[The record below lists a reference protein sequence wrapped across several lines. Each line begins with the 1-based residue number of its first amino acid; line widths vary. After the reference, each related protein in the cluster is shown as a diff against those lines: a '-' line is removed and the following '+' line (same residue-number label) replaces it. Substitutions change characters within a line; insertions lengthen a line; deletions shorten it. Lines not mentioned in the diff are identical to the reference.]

1 MVTGLMLA
9 HGPRTQRSAWPGRT
23 AAGSTVLFA
32 YQLKEVKE
40 SLRGRIR
47 VRIVYNEAKVAEW
60 SILEDRDSPGST
72 PSSPAVSA
80 VPVMSGAIS

>member
-9 HGPRTQRSAWPGRT
+9 HGPRTQRSAWPGRP

-40 SLRGRIR
+40 SLTGRIR
-47 VRIVYNEAKVAEW
+47 IRLVYNEAKVAEW

-72 PSSPAVSA
+72 ASSPAMSG
-80 VPVMSGAIS
+80 VPVMSGAIF